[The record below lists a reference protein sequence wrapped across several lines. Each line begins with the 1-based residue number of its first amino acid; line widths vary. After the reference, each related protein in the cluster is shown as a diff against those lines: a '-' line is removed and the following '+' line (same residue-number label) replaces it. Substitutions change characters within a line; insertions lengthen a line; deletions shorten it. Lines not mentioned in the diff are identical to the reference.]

1 MKNVCLAIIAT
12 SVVATSVYATN
23 ATSSSNQQA
32 FTAKAQQYFATTR
45 AQHTFEQGVVTGLK
59 NTLTG
64 GHKNPAAN
72 ALAEKL
78 AGKYFAWQPLQQ
90 QFIKTMQDTLTVK
103 DMDNAIAFY
112 KTNSGKK
119 MVSLEPIINLQ
130 SVQYIQNALKKHSPQ
145 IEAAVNATQF
155 NALLQ
160 RAQSDKADALTQA
173 TLGELYLKG
182 IGTKPSATDAAP
194 WLKKAAK
201 RGNPMA
207 QAELAKLYDLGKGV
221 KANPTRAVIWYH
233 RAANQGDTNAMYQI
247 ARHFSKGIGVPKDAK
262 KAAQWYLDSAMRSN
276 VCAKY
281 AIGMDYIKGN
291 GVEKNK
297 QLAKAWLSSFAEM
310 AYFSINPHAQLKNI
324 YDISKAY
331 ADFEVDDHGNS
342 SQLTHEDLTPAQ
354 ASAVSN
360 LQQHAHKICV

>member
-1 MKNVCLAIIAT
+1 MKNVFLAIIAA
-12 SVVATSVYATN
+12 SLATSIN
-23 ATSSSNQQA
+23 ATAATSAGEQKA
-32 FTAKAQQYFATTR
+32 FTAKAQQYFSITR
-45 AQHTFEQGVVTGLK
+45 ARHTFEQSVVSGLTR
-59 NTLTG
+59 TLTG
-64 GHKNPAAN
+64 RHKNPAA
-72 ALAEKL
+72 APLAEKL
-78 AGKYFAWQPLQQ
+78 AKQFFAWQPLQE
-90 QFIKTMQDTLTVK
+90 QFIQTMQDTLTVD
-103 DMDNAIAFY
+103 DMNNAIAFY
-112 KTNSGKK
+112 QTNSGKK

-130 SVQYIQNALKKHSPQ
+130 SVQYIQGSLRKHSPQ

-160 RAQSDKADALTQA
+160 RAKSDKADALTQA

-182 IGTKPSATDAAP
+182 IGTKPNPKQAAP
-194 WLKKAAK
+194 WLQKAAK

-281 AIGMDYIKGN
+281 AIGMDYVKGN
-291 GVEKNK
+291 GVKKNK

-310 AYFSINPHAQLKNI
+310 AYFSINPHAKLKNI

-331 ADFEVDDHGNS
+331 ADFEVNDSGNS
-342 SQLTHEDLTPAQ
+342 KQLKHEDLTPAQ
-354 ASAVSN
+354 ASAISN

>member
-1 MKNVCLAIIAT
+1 MKNVCLAIIAA
-12 SVVATSVYATN
+12 SVATSVYATS
-23 ATSSSNQQA
+23 ATSTSEQQA
-32 FTAKAQQYFATTR
+32 FATKAQQYFTTTR
-45 AQHTFEQGVVTGLK
+45 AQHTFEQGVVTGLR
-59 NTLTG
+59 NTLTR
-64 GHKNPAAN
+64 GHKNPAAD

-78 AGKYFAWQPLQQ
+78 AQQFFAWQPLQQ
-90 QFIKTMQDTLTVK
+90 KFIQVMQDTLTVK
-103 DMDNAIAFY
+103 DVDNAIAFY
-112 KTNSGKK
+112 QTDSGKK
-119 MVSLEPIINLQ
+119 MVALEPIINLQ
-130 SVQYIQNALKKHSPQ
+130 SVQYIQGALRKHSPQ
-145 IEAAVNATQF
+145 IEAAVNQTQF
-155 NALLQ
+155 TALLQ
-160 RAQSDKADALTQA
+160 RAQSDKANALTQA

-182 IGTKPSATDAAP
+182 IGTKPSAEQAAP

-281 AIGMDYIKGN
+281 AIGMDYVKGN
-291 GVEKNK
+291 GVKKSK

-310 AYFSINPHAQLKNI
+310 AYFSINPHAKLKNI

-331 ADFEVDDHGNS
+331 ADFEVDDHGDSN
-342 SQLTHEDLTPAQ
+342 QLKHEDMTPAQ
-354 ASAVSN
+354 ASAVSD